1 MKIKMNAISSSTK
14 LFRFGNPFKTEAVIL
29 NTDESLF
36 SEIEKLPLFKYE
48 KEANSYRLTYTM
60 NKKQCIFGLGQSLG
74 RINKRSHNYRMWN
87 SDDPFHTEE
96 KEALYGSHPFF
107 IISDENEKI
116 GVFIDFPTEFHIDA
130 GFTQYDIL
138 SINIPSED
146 FDLYI
151 FTGESELQII
161 REYLKLTGTPYM
173 PPKWAFGFQQSR
185 WSYPNEECVT
195 DVADKMAASGIPCD
209 AIYVDIDYMDNYK
222 VFTVDEKKFSDFKE
236 FTASMK
242 KRGIRLIPII
252 DPGVRIEENYSVYED
267 GVKNNYFCKE
277 ADGKTDFTAAVW
289 PGLVHFPDFLNDKV
303 RTWWGQLYHFL
314 WDAGIDGIWNDMNE
328 PAIFYTPRKLEAA
341 KKKIAERVINNSW
354 DFFEVRDS
362 LGSLANRG
370 DDYAEM
376 YHRPIFEENNVISH
390 KKLHN
395 LYGFNMTRAT
405 VDEFNKDFPEK
416 RIFLLTR
423 SSAAGAHRMAAI
435 WMGDN
440 QSWWNHLL
448 LHVQMLVSLNT
459 CGFFYTGA
467 DVCGFSGNVS
477 NELAT
482 RWMQFAIFSPLF
494 RNHAA
499 LGTRN
504 QEPYNFDDKTTA
516 RMRHFIR
523 MRYKLLPYM
532 YTEFVHAVKTLTPLC
547 TPTAFY
553 DKSCQ
558 SLECQDE
565 FFLGRSVL
573 VAPVYQP
580 NAQGRNVFLAG
591 NRPYLYVKYC
601 NNGLEDFNVVQA
613 GNFYAEYSTDEVA
626 FFIKENCGI
635 VAGVLEDDGKTFNS
649 VEIIAFVSGVATT
662 SYYEDDGETN
672 NYLSD
677 DFFQIDFTIKKE
689 NNGTFNIQANTQGNR
704 TPEIKNFNFVIVD
717 ENAKVTR
724 QTFSL

>member
-1 MKIKMNAISSSTK
+1 MKIKMNQISPSTQ
-14 LFRFGNPFKTEAVIL
+14 LFRFGTPFNTEAVTL
-29 NTDESLF
+29 NIDASSFCETENLPQFKCEKKDNTYLF
-36 SEIEKLPLFKYE
+36 
-48 KEANSYRLTYTM
+48 TYVM
-60 NKKQCIFGLGQSLG
+60 NKKQCIFGLGESLG
-74 RINKRSHNYRMWN
+74 GMNKRSHNYRMWN
-87 SDDPFHTEE
+87 SDDPSHTEE
-96 KEALYGSHPFF
+96 KDALYGSHPFF

-116 GVFIDFPTEFHIDA
+116 GIFIDFPTEFHIDA

-138 SINIPSED
+138 SIKVPSEN

-151 FTGESELQII
+151 FTGNSELQIV

-185 WSYPNEECVT
+185 WSYPNENAVT
-195 DVADKMAASGIPCD
+195 DVADKMADAGIPCD
-209 AIYVDIDYMDNYK
+209 AIYIDIDYMDNYK
-222 VFTVDEKKFSDFKE
+222 VFTVDENKFADFKKF
-236 FTASMK
+236 TAEMK
-242 KRGIRLIPII
+242 QRGIRLIPII
-252 DPGVRIEENYSVYED
+252 DPGVRVEENYSVYED

-277 ADGKTDFTAAVW
+277 SDGKTDFTAAVW
-289 PGLVHFPDFLNDKV
+289 PGLVHFPDFLNDNV

-341 KKKIAERVINNSW
+341 KKKIAERTINNSW
-354 DFFEVRDS
+354 DFFEIRDS
-362 LGSLANRG
+362 LGTLANRR

-376 YHRPIFEENNVISH
+376 YHLPGDGKSGIVSHEN
-390 KKLHN
+390 LHN
-395 LYGFNMTRAT
+395 LYGLNMTRAT
-405 VDEFNKDFPEK
+405 VDEFKKDFPDK

-423 SSAAGAHRMAAI
+423 SSSAGAHRMAAI

-440 QSWWNHLL
+440 QSWWSHLL
-448 LHVQMLVSLNT
+448 LHIQMLVSLNI

-477 NELAT
+477 NELAL

-504 QEPYNFDDKTTA
+504 QEPYNFDDKTTN

-523 MRYKLLPYM
+523 TRYKLLPYM
-532 YTEFVHAVKTLTPLC
+532 YTEFVNAVKTLTPLC

-565 FFLGRSVL
+565 FFLGRSIL
-573 VAPVYQP
+573 VTPVYQP
-580 NAQGRNVFLAG
+580 NAQGRNVYLAG
-591 NRPYLYVKYC
+591 NRPYLYVKLC
-601 NNGLEDFNVVQA
+601 NNGLDNFNIVQA
-613 GNFYAEYSTDEVA
+613 GNFYAEYSADEVA
-626 FFIKENCGI
+626 FFIKENCG
-635 VAGVLEDDGKTFNS
+635 VPTGVLEEDGKTFNT
-649 VEIIAFVSGVATT
+649 VEIIAFVSGVATA

-672 NYLSD
+672 DYLKNN
-677 DFFQIDFTIKKE
+677 FFQIDFTIKKE
-689 NNGTFNIQANTQGNR
+689 INNSFCIQATTQGNR
-704 TPEIKNFNFVIVD
+704 QPEIKNYNFVIVD
-717 ENAKVTR
+717 EKGGITR

>member
-1 MKIKMNAISSSTK
+1 MNIKTTQISKSTK
-14 LFRFGNPFKTEAVIL
+14 LFRFGTPFKTDAVIID
-29 NTDESLF
+29 TDKCLF
-36 SEIEKLPLFKYE
+36 NQVDTLPLFKCE
-48 KEANSYRLTYTM
+48 RESDCYRLTYTM
-60 NKKQCIFGLGQSLG
+60 DKKQCIFGLGQSLG
-74 RINKRSHNYRMWN
+74 GINKRSHNYRMWN
-87 SDDPFHTEE
+87 SDDPSHTEE
-96 KEALYGSHPFF
+96 KDALYGSHPFF
-107 IISDENEKI
+107 IISNESEKI

-130 GFTQYDIL
+130 GFTKYDIL
-138 SINIPSED
+138 SIKIPSD
-146 FDLYI
+146 NFDLYI
-151 FTGESELQII
+151 FSAETEPKII

-185 WSYPNEECVT
+185 WSYPDEKTVC
-195 DVADKMAASGIPCD
+195 DVADKMTAADIPCD
-209 AIYVDIDYMDNYK
+209 AIYIDIDYMDNYK
-222 VFTVDEKKFSDFKE
+222 VFTVDEKKFADFKK
-236 FTASMK
+236 FTAEMK
-242 KRGIRLIPII
+242 ERGFRLIPII
-252 DPGVRIEENYSVYED
+252 DPGVRVEKDYSVYED

-289 PGLVHFPDFLNDKV
+289 PGLVHFPDFLNDNV

-341 KKKIAERVINNSW
+341 KKKIAERTINNSW
-354 DFFEVRDS
+354 DFFEIRDS
-362 LGSLANRG
+362 LGTLANRR

-376 YHRPIFEENNVISH
+376 YHRPGDGNGDIVSHEN
-390 KKLHN
+390 LHN
-395 LYGFNMTRAT
+395 LYGLNMTRAT
-405 VDEFNKDFPEK
+405 VDEFKKDFPNK

-423 SSAAGAHRMAAI
+423 SSNAGAHRMAAI

-448 LHVQMLVSLNT
+448 LHVQMLVSLNI

-477 NELAT
+477 NELAL

-504 QEPYNFDDKTTA
+504 QEPYNFDEKTTNC
-516 RMRHFIR
+516 MRHFIR
-523 MRYKLLPYM
+523 TRYKLLPYI
-532 YTEFVHAVKTLTPLC
+532 YTEFVNAVKTLTPLC

-553 DKSCQ
+553 DKSNQ

-565 FFLGRSVL
+565 FYLGRGVL

-591 NRPYLYVKYC
+591 KHPYLYVRLY
-601 NNGLEDFNVVQA
+601 NNELENFEIVPA
-613 GNFYAEYSTDEVA
+613 GNYYAQYSTDEVA
-626 FFIKENCGI
+626 FFVKENCGI
-635 VAGVLEDDGKTFNS
+635 PTGILEKDGKTFNT
-649 VEIIAFVSGVATT
+649 VEIIVFVSGVATA

-672 NYLSD
+672 NYLQD
-677 DFFQIDFTIKKE
+677 DFFQIDFTVKKE
-689 NNGTFNIQANTQGNR
+689 NNGTFCIQAATSGNR
-704 TPEIKNFNFVIVD
+704 LPKVKDYNFVIVD
-717 ENAKVTR
+717 ENANITR